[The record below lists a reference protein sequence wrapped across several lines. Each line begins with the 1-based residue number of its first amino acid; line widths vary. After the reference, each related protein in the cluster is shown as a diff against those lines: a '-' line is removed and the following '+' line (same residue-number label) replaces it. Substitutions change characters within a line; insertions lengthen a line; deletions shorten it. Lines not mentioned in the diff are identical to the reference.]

1 MPSALDKKALF
12 LQNLKD
18 AGCSTE
24 LTEECL
30 LCYNDGNYEKMLCE
44 LSAYRRTV
52 LLETRKKTKAN
63 RLSGFFNKQNQKER
77 VLKEVIL

>member
-52 LLETRKKTKAN
+52 LLETRKKQKQIDCLDFLT
-63 RLSGFFNKQNQKER
+63 NKIKKNEY
-77 VLKEVIL
+77 